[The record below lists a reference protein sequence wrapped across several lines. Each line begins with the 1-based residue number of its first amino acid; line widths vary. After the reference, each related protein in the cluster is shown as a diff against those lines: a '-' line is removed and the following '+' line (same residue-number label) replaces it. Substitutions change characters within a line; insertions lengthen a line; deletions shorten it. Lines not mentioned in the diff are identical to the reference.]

1 MLNTEKLDRLQKRLE
16 FWDRPGNPITVNDGL
31 ELVALARKGLE
42 AQRLETLANGY
53 KVASEEAQEIMA
65 EQRTEVERLNKEAD
79 WLAGRLKEACKS
91 LGCLDCPFYDDEAD
105 YCLYDEKPWRE
116 AAREAVEAS
125 HAE

>member
-42 AQRLETLANGY
+42 AERLER
-53 KVASEEAQEIMA
+53 EAE
-65 EQRTEVERLNKEAD
+65 
-79 WLAGRLKEACKS
+79 WLAERLKEACMS
-91 LGCLDCPFYDDEAD
+91 LGCLDCPFYDVEAD
-105 YCLYDEKPWRE
+105 YCLYDEKPWRDV
-116 AAREAVEAS
+116 AREAVEAS

>member
-16 FWDRPGNPITVNDGL
+16 FWDRPGNPVTVNTGL

-42 AQRLETLANGY
+42 AERLETLANGY

-65 EQRTEVERLNKEAD
+65 ELRAEAERLEREAQ
-79 WLAGRLKEACKS
+79 WLAQAAANNGWQGVRVSPA
-91 LGCLDCPFYDDEAD
+91 FI
-105 YCLYDEKPWRE
+105 RE
-116 AAREAVEAS
+116 QARKAVEAS